1 MDAAI
6 LVDTSAGISALNFQR
21 KKAFV
26 KTLIRSFTISR
37 NLSRVSL
44 LSYGNK
50 TEVTVNFFDQQ
61 NREFLTRNVDSLPF
75 LGGPSQI
82 NQALE
87 VAASQLFSPSGSSRA
102 AVPRTIVVVTDGRQD
117 LTVGSGGLNETIA
130 LLRQNG
136 VKILVVTVG
145 GEDVD
150 EDGLGSLVEEEDH
163 IFTAES
169 FETLAAKLEKV
180 STAASEIAG

>member
-21 KKAFV
+21 EKAFV

-61 NREFLTRNVDSLPF
+61 NRESLTRNVDSLPL

-136 VKILVVTVG
+136 VKILVVAVG

-150 EDGLGSLVEEEDH
+150 EDGLGILVEEEDH

-180 STAASEIAG
+180 STVASEIAG